1 MATLMEQFG
10 KLMLQLKGVIK
21 ADSGQDAWVE
31 RVNIISQAV
40 SVMGEDYVM
49 QLKDGG
55 IMDQKID
62 AAQVTINMQNTDL
75 DAELIS

>member
-1 MATLMEQFG
+1 
-10 KLMLQLKGVIK
+10 MLQLKGAIK

-31 RVNIISQAV
+31 RVNLISQAV

-55 IMDQKID
+55 VMDKKPKRHKL
-62 AAQVTINMQNTDL
+62 T
-75 DAELIS
+75 

>member
-62 AAQVTINMQNTDL
+62 AAQVTINM
-75 DAELIS
+75 